1 MRRGIT
7 QEQVDRAADA
17 LVVAGDKPTVEK
29 IRAHLGTGSPNTIVR
44 MLEVWRQG
52 LAERLQEALS
62 LPGVPA
68 DVGQAMA
75 EIWRLA
81 VDHATRIAQAQLAQE
96 REALEQAR
104 DRFAQLESELAE
116 QLQQANAA
124 GQRLA
129 AERNAAVQRTAD
141 LEARLGDVQQEKE
154 EQRTQRDRLQQQAD
168 QLASEV
174 ERLNAALTSMQAAS
188 KAERDRY
195 DAHLK
200 SVEDHAQMEIDR
212 ARQDS
217 KALRAEVAAVKRLHA
232 QALAAIERDRRTL
245 QRALHTA
252 ESDAARQ
259 AGHAAA
265 LEKALAQLRLV
276 PANVRDA
283 RAPRQ
288 QARNPRKSMR
298 TSST

>member
-1 MRRGIT
+1 
-7 QEQVDRAADA
+7 
-17 LVVAGDKPTVEK
+17 
-29 IRAHLGTGSPNTIVR
+29 
-44 MLEVWRQG
+44 
-52 LAERLQEALS
+52 
-62 LPGVPA
+62 
-68 DVGQAMA
+68 
-75 EIWRLA
+75 
-81 VDHATRIAQAQLAQE
+81 
-96 REALEQAR
+96 
-104 DRFAQLESELAE
+104 
-116 QLQQANAA
+116 
-124 GQRLA
+124 
-129 AERNAAVQRTAD
+129 
-141 LEARLGDVQQEKE
+141 
-154 EQRTQRDRLQQQAD
+154 
-168 QLASEV
+168 
-174 ERLNAALTSMQAAS
+174 MQAAS

-283 RAPRQ
+283 KAPRQ
-288 QARNPRKSMR
+288 QTRNPRKSMR